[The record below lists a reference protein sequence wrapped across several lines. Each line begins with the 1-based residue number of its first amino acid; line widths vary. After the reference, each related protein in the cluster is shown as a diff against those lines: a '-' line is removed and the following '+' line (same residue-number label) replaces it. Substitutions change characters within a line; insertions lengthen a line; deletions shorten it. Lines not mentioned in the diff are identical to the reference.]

1 MVRIDPQRLI
11 RLAVLIQH
19 GSFRRAASHLGVT
32 QPALSQSIAQIEKE
46 TGVELVK
53 RTPHGVVPTVYGQ
66 VLYEH
71 ARAIDCK
78 LAEAAQDIQELT
90 LGQRGALKIGAT
102 VGGATSIVAVTLC
115 KLHESKPG
123 IDARITEEGTIKA
136 LLTQLHERTTDMLI
150 CQQPME
156 MDLHGVRAYP
166 LFEVKRVMC
175 VRAGHPLQGRLT
187 PEGICGYPFVCPQ
200 AELGLLFGLNQVFAT
215 IGLEMPTRRL
225 LVTNSLHCSKEIV
238 LNSDAF
244 AIFSD
249 LSVLTERRLG
259 MMEVLD
265 LDASTAYW
273 MQLILREEQT
283 LTDEIKDFVSTLLSV
298 CGEVGARVHPDAGGL
313 FNLRTRRQTGQGAS
327 PASPKR
333 G

>member
-19 GSFRRAASHLGVT
+19 GSFGRAASHLGIT
-32 QPALSQSIAQIEKE
+32 QPALSQSIGQLEKE
-46 TGVELVK
+46 AGIELIK
-53 RTPHGVVPTVYGQ
+53 RTPHGVVPTIYGQ

-71 ARAIDCK
+71 ARAVDRE
-78 LAEAAQDIQELT
+78 LAEAAQHIQDLV
-90 LGQRGALKIGAT
+90 LGKRGALKIGAT
-102 VGGATSIVAVTLC
+102 VGGAASVVAATLC
-115 KLHESKPG
+115 KLYERQPD
-123 IDARITEEGTIKA
+123 IDARMTEEGTIKA
-136 LLTQLHERTTDMLI
+136 LLTQLRERATDMLI
-150 CQQPME
+150 CQLPME
-156 MDLHGVRAYP
+156 LDLQGAQACP

-187 PEGICGYPFVCPQ
+187 PEGVCAYPFVCPQ
-200 AELGLLFGLNQVFAT
+200 EEIGLLFGLNQVFVT
-215 IGLEMPTRRL
+215 IGLEMPTRQL
-225 LVTNSLHCSKEIV
+225 LVTNSVYSSKEIV

-259 MMEVLD
+259 TVEVLD

-273 MQLILREEQT
+273 MQLIVREEQT
-283 LTDEIKDFVSTLLSV
+283 PTDEMKDFVSTLLSV
-298 CGEVGARVHPDAGGL
+298 CSEVGTRVHPDAGGL
-313 FNLRTRRQTGQGAS
+313 FDVRTRPRAGQAALSGS
-327 PASPKR
+327 PRR